1 MKRISHLVIMGVA
14 ASIALA
20 TIPLR
25 SARAQVSGTSSTSS
39 SSGDPVEAK
48 PGDYNRLLRELRE
61 EREHMRAEERRHEE
75 EEAAERKRID
85 ALEKEVGAI
94 NSTNA
99 QLQQNQAAL
108 QLSPTL
114 KLRRRSARSR
124 KPYLPSSGPSALAI
138 ASIPSSASI
147 RSRWSE
153 TPPSGTTTIIK
164 GA

>member
-61 EREHMRAEERRHEE
+61 EREHIESG
-75 EEAAERKRID
+75 
-85 ALEKEVGAI
+85 GA
-94 NSTNA
+94 
-99 QLQQNQAAL
+99 QA
-108 QLSPTL
+108 
-114 KLRRRSARSR
+114 
-124 KPYLPSSGPSALAI
+124 
-138 ASIPSSASI
+138 
-147 RSRWSE
+147 
-153 TPPSGTTTIIK
+153 
-164 GA
+164 